1 MSAMKRFAMIATA
14 SLALAACS
22 DDPAPVEGSEENLD
36 ARGEVLGG
44 TISDDMLPL
53 ATQTSQA
60 PPLRQ
65 ESGEDSPSASSDSD
79 AAEPASDNE
88 GEASPAEP
96 AEPAASAED
105 AETDDEA

>member
-1 MSAMKRFAMIATA
+1 MNRIAMIAAGALLLAGCQDEAAEVAADDGGQTA
-14 SLALAACS
+14 
-22 DDPAPVEGSEENLD
+22 E
-36 ARGEVLGG
+36 GEVLGG

-65 ESGEDSPSASSDSD
+65 ETGDDSPSASSGSD
-79 AAEPASDNE
+79 AAEPASDSE
-88 GEASPAEP
+88 SEASPAAP

-105 AETDDEA
+105 AGTDDEA